1 MNATIRNALRTL
13 AGSCILLLAACS
25 GTTTIKSDLVLQPT
39 SMARIELH
47 QQTQAIELLNDS
59 DATVRVTVLG
69 KKDRVISNLLLGAR
83 DQARLDLMPA
93 RALQFDNHSDDR
105 AVIRWVMRN
114 DDRIEYTLAMNP
126 TIP

>member
-1 MNATIRNALRTL
+1 MNATIRNALRTIF
-13 AGSCILLLAACS
+13 GGCILLLAACS
-25 GTTTIKSDLVLQPT
+25 GTTTIKSDLVLQPA
-39 SMARIELH
+39 SRARIELH

-59 DATVRVTVLG
+59 DANVRVTVLG
-69 KKDRVISNLLLGAR
+69 KKDRVVSNLLLGGH

-93 RALQFDNHSDDR
+93 RALQFDNHSDEQ

-114 DDRIEYTLAMNP
+114 DDRIEYTLAVNP